1 MNANVGSSQAIK
13 DTFRAL
19 LRTTPYDTITV
30 GDISAAAFVSK
41 KTFYKYFENKEAVV
55 HALYRDDFIQ
65 PVLDIRSCLEVD
77 KSPTVVPLML
87 ERNYETLYSNRDI
100 YLNLIEHYGWEKF
113 VELRIESS
121 QSMNRDIY
129 ARHGVT
135 GRELEYAAYFVAAGR
150 SHGRS
155 ALDQRRLQGKPS
167 GDGRPVCPMDPVP
180 LRSPGRTGSEKP
192 FVTDR
197 GAPRGAPLPS
207 LPPVPRNVYPR
218 PASRRTPASASMPRA
233 R

>member
-135 GRELEYAAYFVAAGR
+135 GRELEYAAYFVAAAGAMVDLR
-150 SHGRS
+150 WIRDGFKESPQEMA
-155 ALDQRRLQGKPS
+155 ALYARWILCRFDHLDEQGVKNLS
-167 GDGRPVCPMDPVP
+167 
-180 LRSPGRTGSEKP
+180 
-192 FVTDR
+192 
-197 GAPRGAPLPS
+197 
-207 LPPVPRNVYPR
+207 
-218 PASRRTPASASMPRA
+218 
-233 R
+233 

>member
-1 MNANVGSSQAIK
+1 MNANVGSSKAIK

-135 GRELEYAAYFVAAGR
+135 GRELEYAAYFVAAAGAMVDLR
-150 SHGRS
+150 WIRDGFKESPQEMA
-155 ALDQRRLQGKPS
+155 ALYARWILCRFDHLDEQGAKNLS
-167 GDGRPVCPMDPVP
+167 
-180 LRSPGRTGSEKP
+180 
-192 FVTDR
+192 
-197 GAPRGAPLPS
+197 
-207 LPPVPRNVYPR
+207 
-218 PASRRTPASASMPRA
+218 
-233 R
+233 